1 MYLSSCESDRS
12 SRVVGLGVDMDLDM
26 NRIMDWIS

>member
-12 SRVVGLGVDMDLDM
+12 SRVGGLGVDMDLDVG
-26 NRIMDWIS
+26 RIMDCTS